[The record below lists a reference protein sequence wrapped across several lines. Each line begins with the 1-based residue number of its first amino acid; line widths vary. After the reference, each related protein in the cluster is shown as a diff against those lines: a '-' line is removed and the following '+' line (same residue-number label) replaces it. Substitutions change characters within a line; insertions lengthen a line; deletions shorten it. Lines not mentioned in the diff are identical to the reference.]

1 MASLDLAINLRS
13 TASSW
18 LSVAI
23 NQKTETILIVS
34 LALFAIL
41 WYTWTAKKSSKGKF
55 PLPPGPR
62 GLPLV
67 GYLPFLTSDLHHDFG
82 KLAKTYGPIM
92 KLRLG
97 SKLCIVV
104 SSPEFAKEVMRDQ
117 DPTFANRD
125 VPVAALAMNYDGKDI
140 GWAPNGPHL
149 RLLRRV
155 CSRELMSNK
164 SLDSV
169 YHLRRR
175 EVRQMVRDVSSNI
188 NSSIDLSE
196 LTFLTVLNVLTST
209 VWGGTLDGEG
219 RRTIAAEFRQWT
231 QEAMALCA
239 KPNISDLFPV
249 VARFDLQGVVR
260 EMNKLA
266 VWMDKVFESVI
277 GQRRKMDSAEGE
289 EKNKKE
295 ESNKDFL
302 HLLLQ
307 LTEEGEGDRKT
318 PFTVTDLKA
327 LLLDMMVAGTDT
339 TSTMVAWAMGEL
351 LRHPHVMKKVQEEL
365 EQVVGINN
373 VVEEPDLPKLRYLD
387 AVLKETHRLHPALPL
402 LVSRSPSETCVVGGY
417 TVPKGC
423 QVMVN
428 AWAIQR
434 DPKTW
439 DDPLEFKPE
448 RFLTEEY
455 NKCEIRG
462 TDYRYVPFGS
472 GRRICV
478 GLPLAER
485 MLPYVVASL
494 VHSFEWRWPEGTNYE
509 FAEKFGIVTK
519 QAVPLVAIPSPRLS
533 NPDLYA

>member
-1 MASLDLAINLRS
+1 MASLSELETKLKS
-13 TASSW
+13 TISSW
-18 LSVAI
+18 LSQVA
-23 NQKTETILIVS
+23 NQKAETILLFS
-34 LALFAIL
+34 LALFAIA
-41 WYTWTAKKSSKGKF
+41 WYTWLAKKSSKGKF

-62 GLPLV
+62 GLPLL
-67 GYLPFLTSDLHHDFG
+67 GYLPFLTSDLHHCFG
-82 KLAKTYGPIM
+82 KLSQTYGPIM

-104 SSPEFAKEVMRDQ
+104 SSPALAKEVMREQ

-125 VPVAALAMNYDGKDI
+125 VPVAALAMNYNGKDI

-155 CSRELMSNK
+155 CSRDLMSNK

-169 YHLRRR
+169 YHLRRQ
-175 EVRQMVRDVSSNI
+175 EVRQMVRDVH
-188 NSSIDLSE
+188 SSINGPVDLSE

-219 RRTIAAEFRQWT
+219 RRTIAAEFREWT
-231 QEAMALCA
+231 QDAMALCA

-249 VARFDLQGVVR
+249 LARFDIQRVVR

-266 VWMDKVFESVI
+266 EWMDKVFDTII
-277 GQRRKMDSAEGE
+277 GQRREMDSKEGE
-289 EKNKKE
+289 KKGNKE
-295 ESNKDFL
+295 ESKDFL
-302 HLLLQ
+302 KLLLE
-307 LTEEGEGDRKT
+307 LTEDGDRKT

-351 LRHPHVMKKVQEEL
+351 LRHPQEMKKVQEEL
-365 EQVVGINN
+365 EQVVGMNN

-402 LVSRSPSETCVVGGY
+402 LVSRSPSETCVVGGF

-434 DPKTW
+434 DPKVW
-439 DDPLEFKPE
+439 SNPLEFKPE

-455 NKCEIRG
+455 SKCEIRG

-485 MLPYVVASL
+485 MLPFVVASL

-533 NPDLYA
+533 NPELYA

>member
-1 MASLDLAINLRS
+1 MASFHLATKL
-13 TASSW
+13 SSIPSLL
-18 LSVAI
+18 LSEAF
-23 NQKTETILIVS
+23 NQKTETILVLS
-34 LALFAIL
+34 LALFFSIA
-41 WYTWTAKKSSKGKF
+41 WYVWMAKNSSKGKF

-62 GLPLV
+62 GLPLI
-67 GYLPFLTSDLHHDFG
+67 GYLPFLSTDLHRDFG
-82 KLAKTYGPIM
+82 KLAETYGPIL

-97 SKLCIVV
+97 TKTCIVV
-104 SSPEFAKEVMRDQ
+104 SSPTLAKEVMREQ

-125 VPVAALAMNYDGKDI
+125 VPAAALAMNYDGQDI

-149 RLLRRV
+149 HLLRRV
-155 CSRELMSNK
+155 CSRDLLSNK

-175 EVRQMVRDVSSNI
+175 EVRQMVRDVSSMI

-231 QEAMALCA
+231 QEAMALSA
-239 KPNISDLFPV
+239 KLNISDLFPIL
-249 VARFDLQGVVR
+249 APLDLQGTVR
-260 EMNKLA
+260 KMKKLA
-266 VWMDKVFESVI
+266 VWMDNVFDSII
-277 GQRRKMDSAEGE
+277 GQRREMDSVQGE
-289 EKNKKE
+289 EENQKE
-295 ESNKDFL
+295 ESKDFL

-307 LTEEGEGDRKT
+307 LREAGDRKT

-351 LRHPHVMKKVQEEL
+351 LRHPQIMKKVQEEI
-365 EQVVGINN
+365 EQVVGMNN
-373 VVEEPDLPKLRYLD
+373 IVEEPHLPKLRYLD

-402 LVSRSPSETCVVGGY
+402 LMSRSPSETCVVGEY

-423 QVMVN
+423 QVLIN
-428 AWAIQR
+428 AWVIQR

-439 DDPLEFKPE
+439 DNPLEFKPE

-462 TDYRYVPFGS
+462 TDYRFVPFGA

-533 NPDLYA
+533 NPELYG